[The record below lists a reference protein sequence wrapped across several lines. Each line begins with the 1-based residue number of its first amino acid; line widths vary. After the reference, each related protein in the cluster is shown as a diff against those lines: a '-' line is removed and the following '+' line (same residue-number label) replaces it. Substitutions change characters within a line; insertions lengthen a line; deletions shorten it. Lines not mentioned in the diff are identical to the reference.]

1 MSSGEALEREG
12 RILLA
17 HLANGHPTD
26 YAIAC
31 YRRCRDAAA
40 AADDWLDALLLRAA
54 CRRPW
59 LAGPADA
66 YARLARPVGGFRR
79 RVVLALAIME
89 NAPDSHGTLH
99 PRRAPPF
106 TVWLAL
112 AGGLLV
118 AACRLAAGIACFGP
132 AHLAL
137 WAGRGRRA

>member
-1 MSSGEALEREG
+1 MSFDEALEREG

-17 HLANGHPTD
+17 HLTNRDPTD

-40 AADDWLDALLLRAA
+40 ADDDGLDTLLLRAA

-66 YARLARPVGGFRR
+66 YARLARPAGGFRR
-79 RVVLALAIME
+79 RVVLALAIVE
-89 NAPDSHGTLH
+89 NAPDTHGTLH
-99 PRRAPPF
+99 PRQAPPLSA
-106 TVWLAL
+106 WLAL
-112 AGGLLV
+112 AGGLVV
-118 AACRLAAGIACFGP
+118 ASCRLAAGIAWFGP